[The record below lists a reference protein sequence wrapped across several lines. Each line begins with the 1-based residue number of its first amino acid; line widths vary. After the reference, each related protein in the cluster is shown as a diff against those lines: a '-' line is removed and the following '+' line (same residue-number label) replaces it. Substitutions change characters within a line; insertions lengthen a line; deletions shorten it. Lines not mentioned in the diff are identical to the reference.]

1 MKTPQECKEDIAK
14 KYNHKSWR
22 EVIQKLF
29 MDKYMDMGTFEKRE
43 NEAMQLYG
51 EQFQKVNELKQPDVS
66 GNFAHPKENKKESE
80 VAVCDHPQTARTYLQ
95 GRMICM
101 QCSRVI
107 Y

>member
-1 MKTPQECKEDIAK
+1 MGYTKEAEIIWNKICDKFSKDRNKTMITRTMAYEMI
-14 KYNHKSWR
+14 
-22 EVIQKLF
+22 
-29 MDKYMDMGTFEKRE
+29 
-43 NEAMQLYG
+43 NEALAQ
-51 EQFQKVNELKQPDVS
+51 NLKQPDVS
-66 GNFAHPKENKKESE
+66 GNEANPKENKKESE